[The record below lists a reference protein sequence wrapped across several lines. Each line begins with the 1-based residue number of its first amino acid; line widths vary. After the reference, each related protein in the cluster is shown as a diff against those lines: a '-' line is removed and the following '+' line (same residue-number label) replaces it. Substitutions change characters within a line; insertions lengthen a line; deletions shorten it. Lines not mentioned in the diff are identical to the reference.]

1 MKTIQYFSI
10 AILATF
16 LFNSCQGDSNKIKVL
31 EGKVKR
37 ETISIAPKVPGRII
51 EIRVNEGDN
60 VKQGDTL
67 AVIDIPEVEAKM
79 QQAEGAV
86 LSAKSQYEMAI
97 AGARKEQIQQVKAMF
112 DAAKEQYDF
121 ADKSLK
127 RIRSMFQDSLIAPQK
142 YDEALA
148 KHNAARAQLNA
159 ATAKKNEVLGGV
171 RGEKIKM
178 AEGQMKRAQGALLEA
193 QIAHNER
200 FIIAPINMSV
210 ETIALHKGE
219 LSLPGYNVFIGYAP
233 KTTYF
238 RFTVRE
244 SLLNKF
250 EKGKTYN
257 IKLPFDKEKMIKS
270 KLVAVKQL
278 ASYATKTSAY
288 PNYELG
294 ESVYELKFVP
304 LNKKETEKLFNNYT
318 AIISL

>member
-10 AILATF
+10 AILVAL
-16 LFNSCQGDSNKIKVL
+16 LFNSCQSDEKIKIL

-37 ETISIAPKVPGRII
+37 ENISIAPKVPGRII
-51 EIRVNEGDN
+51 EIRVKEGDN
-60 VKQGDTL
+60 VKKGDTL
-67 AVIDIPEVEAKM
+67 AIIDIPEVEAKM

-86 LSAKSQYEMAI
+86 LSAKSQYEMALT
-97 AGARKEQIQQVKAMF
+97 GARKEQIEQVKAMY

-178 AEGQMKRAQGALLEA
+178 TEGQLKRAEGALKEA

-210 ETIALHKGE
+210 ETIALHEGE

-238 RFTVRE
+238 RFTVKE

-250 EKGKTYN
+250 EKGKIYN
-257 IKLPFDKEKMIKS
+257 IELPFDKKSMKS

-278 ASYATKTSAY
+278 ASYANKTSAY

-294 ESVYELKFVP
+294 ESVYELKFIP
-304 LNKKETEKLFNNYT
+304 ANKNEAEKLFNNYT